1 MNNSCINPLIIS
13 LQQTKSDLFLH
24 TLWETSHIC
33 VNIHTLFYI
42 IFPCFIW
49 LALLE
54 KIQLQ
59 YDLCITYSYNADSP
73 VTKLSLLLSL
83 PRVVATCWGKR
94 DELLLSVLPLLLFPS
109 LLPSVIPQLQNS
121 NCSGVDSVPPRSVA
135 TWQVL
140 PQSSNSTKSS
150 CLCLCYEIET
160 D

>member
-1 MNNSCINPLIIS
+1 MRNKS
-13 LQQTKSDLFLH
+13 LTF
-24 TLWETSHIC
+24 C
-33 VNIHTLFYI
+33 VNIHPMLYI
-42 IFPCFIW
+42 IFPCFVW

-54 KIQLQ
+54 KYNYICECASR

-94 DELLLSVLPLLLFPS
+94 DELLLSILSLLLFLS

-150 CLCLCYEIET
+150 CLCLCYEIKT